1 MYLVE
6 DVRFPLRVRALLR
19 RPLVG
24 RHLTGPAAVPGVSG
38 LDLDF
43 GRRDRVVVTAQEVA
57 HQPAR
62 DRPRPLLATL
72 ALRLRV
78 VGELLNLDGG
88 SSRGRG
94 VAESAGKRA
103 REGGVGGGRRGSASH
118 LRLEIG
124 LGLLL
129 APQLVRRRLLLA
141 RKPLLERT
149 PLLVPSAAP
158 LLQLGLGVDM
168 HMHMCQVDV
177 ACTCTCTSAFDM
189 RCICSSAHA
198 VHMRC
203 TRGAHALCTQ
213 CVFLDLVTPFH
224 RRLRGLPARPLRG
237 ERLAHTRARTRHTA
251 GGQVCTSGVH
261 TQRVPRGVGG
271 RLPAARP

>member
-6 DVRFPLRVRALLR
+6 DVRFSLRVRALLR

-43 GRRDRVVVTAQEVA
+43 GRRDGIVVTAQEVA

-78 VGELLNLDGG
+78 VGELLNLDGW
-88 SSRGRG
+88 SSRGGG

-103 REGGVGGGRRGSASH
+103 RGRAGWGGGRRGSASH

-158 LLQLGLGVDM
+158 LLQLGLVVDM
-168 HMHMCQVDV
+168 HMHM
-177 ACTCTCTSAFDM
+177 
-189 RCICSSAHA
+189 
-198 VHMRC
+198 
-203 TRGAHALCTQ
+203 
-213 CVFLDLVTPFH
+213 
-224 RRLRGLPARPLRG
+224 
-237 ERLAHTRARTRHTA
+237 
-251 GGQVCTSGVH
+251 
-261 TQRVPRGVGG
+261 
-271 RLPAARP
+271 